1 MSIINDVDC
10 TYRKCDVTPL
20 IFDLSTSLM
29 LYILISLVL
38 IFLILLYKAYTYDQA
53 HLYRVIMIGEITE
66 EDIEEEIKKE

>member
-1 MSIINDVDC
+1 
-10 TYRKCDVTPL
+10 
-20 IFDLSTSLM
+20 M

-66 EDIEEEIKKE
+66 EDIEEEIKKEQVLEVIEEDPLQSVDNDH